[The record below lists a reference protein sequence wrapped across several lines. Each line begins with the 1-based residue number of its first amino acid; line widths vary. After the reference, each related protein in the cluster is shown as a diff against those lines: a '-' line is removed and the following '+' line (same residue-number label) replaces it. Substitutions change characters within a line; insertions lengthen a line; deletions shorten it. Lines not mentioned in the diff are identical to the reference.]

1 MLLGLFRGVLRRR
14 LHRDTLGAWRIMSDQ
29 GHQSSKVVTWLRLNL
44 ALTMALVSLIS
55 VSLGFLIATTVRVT
69 KVQLTIEDSALKVV
83 ILQGNIV
90 DVDHRLNAIT
100 AEIADLNTRA
110 EVLKATLAFMY
121 DRMARDPMPQLPA
134 AAPGGRDK

>member
-1 MLLGLFRGVLRRR
+1 
-14 LHRDTLGAWRIMSDQ
+14 MSDQ

-69 KVQLTIEDSALKVV
+69 KVQLTVEDSALKVV

-100 AEIADLNTRA
+100 AEIAELNTRA

>member
-1 MLLGLFRGVLRRR
+1 MLRGLFRGVLHRR
-14 LHRDTLGAWRIMSDQ
+14 LHRDALGAWCVVSDQ
-29 GHQSSKVVTWLRLNL
+29 GHPSSKVVTWLRLNL

-83 ILQGNIV
+83 VLQGNIV

-110 EVLKATLAFMY
+110 EVLKATLAFIY
-121 DRMARDPMPQLPA
+121 DRTARDPMPQLPT
-134 AAPGGRDK
+134 AAPGGRDR